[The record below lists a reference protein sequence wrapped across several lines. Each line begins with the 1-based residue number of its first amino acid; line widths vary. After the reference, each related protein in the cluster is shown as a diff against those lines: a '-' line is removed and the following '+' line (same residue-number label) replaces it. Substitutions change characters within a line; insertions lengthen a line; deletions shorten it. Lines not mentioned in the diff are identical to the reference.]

1 MSYIDKIKKYG
12 VEYDIHDTRADYN
25 NLVGTVNQAIN
36 NGDINVDADYNNLV
50 DTVNQA
56 INNGDINIGD
66 EDIFDAT
73 SIIWPEGTLTFR
85 ITENQ
90 AAEILKHDI
99 IRIFDDIYYMDYS
112 DSSSKRYSSIG
123 GRDNTS
129 YVIWS
134 SGICSRDYYL
144 YVTQKIYIGN
154 WKTLTTTQ
162 QTDQYILWSSIEQGP
177 GLYLI
182 ELAENA
188 IYGNVYTATL
198 SMSVN
203 NQTNCCKTFKS
214 TPIYANN
221 VSCLKLIPEING
233 DLVTNRHLSWAD
245 IQFPANIEKYRVTKL
260 RDYDEYNV

>member
-1 MSYIDKIKKYG
+1 MSYVDKIKKYG

-36 NGDINVDADYNNLV
+36 DGDIHTGDIDYNNLV
-50 DTVNQA
+50 NTVNQA
-56 INNGDINIGD
+56 INNGDIHVGA
-66 EDIFDAT
+66 EDIYDAT
-73 SIIWPEGTLTFR
+73 SILWPEGTLAWR
-85 ITENQ
+85 ITEAQ

-99 IRIFDDIYYMDYS
+99 IRIRDTIYYLDYS
-112 DSSSKRYSSIG
+112 DSSAKRYNDLG
-123 GRDNTS
+123 GEES
-129 YVIWS
+129 YVIRS
-134 SGICSRDYYL
+134 SGICSRYYDP
-144 YVTQKIYIGN
+144 YVTQKLYIGN

-162 QTDQYILWSSIEQGP
+162 QTDQYILWNSIEQGP

-198 SMSVN
+198 SISVN
-203 NQTNCCKTFKS
+203 NQTNCYKTFKS
-214 TPIYANN
+214 TPICANN
-221 VSCLKLIPEING
+221 VSCLKLRPEING

-245 IQFPANIEKYRVTKL
+245 IQFPANIEKYRVKKL

>member
-36 NGDINVDADYNNLV
+36 DGDIHTGDIDYNNLV

-56 INNGDINIGD
+56 INNGDIHIGD

-73 SIIWPEGTLTFR
+73 SILWPEGVLAWR
-85 ITENQ
+85 ITEAQ

-99 IRIFDDIYYMDYS
+99 IRIRDTIYYLDYS
-112 DSSSKRYSSIG
+112 DSSVKRYNDLG
-123 GRDNTS
+123 GEES
-129 YVIWS
+129 YVIRS
-134 SGICSRDYYL
+134 SGICSYYHDS
-144 YVTQKIYIGN
+144 YVTQKLYIGN

-198 SMSVN
+198 SISVN
-203 NQTNCCKTFKS
+203 NQTNCYKTFKS
-214 TPIYANN
+214 TPICANN

-245 IQFPANIEKYRVTKL
+245 IQFPANIEKYRVKKL

>member
-36 NGDINVDADYNNLV
+36 NGDIHTGDIDYNNLV
-50 DTVNQA
+50 GTVNQA
-56 INNGDINIGD
+56 INNGDIHISD

-73 SIIWPEGTLTFR
+73 SILWPEGVLALR
-85 ITENQ
+85 ITEAQ

-99 IRIFDDIYYMDYS
+99 IRIRNTFYYLDYS
-112 DSSSKRYSSIG
+112 NSSTKRYDDLG
-123 GRDNTS
+123 GEES
-129 YVIWS
+129 YVIQS
-134 SGICSRDYYL
+134 SGICSYYYDP
-144 YVTQKIYIGN
+144 YVTQKLYIGN

-198 SMSVN
+198 SISVN
-203 NQTNCCKTFKS
+203 NQTNCYKTFKS
-214 TPIYANN
+214 TPICANN

-245 IQFPANIEKYRVTKL
+245 IQFPANIEKYRVKKL
-260 RDYDEYNV
+260 RDDDEYNV